1 VLDATLSGGLSR
13 SVYMRRD
20 HLTEAA
26 LFGELTYDL
35 TSHLTATV
43 GGRVFATRSET
54 SADGFQLAR
63 PAVGRLSDKLTDRG
77 FSPKVRLS
85 YAFAPDIVLYV
96 QATDGYRA
104 GGFNVPASADG
115 MAGGPD
121 VASYRP
127 DRLTNYEIGGVAA
140 LFNRS
145 LTVRAAV
152 FRAVWR
158 DVQTDQFRASGLP
171 VTLNIGD
178 GSNTGV
184 EVEAA
189 WRPDSHW
196 RLRVNALI
204 DEPEL
209 TRSSNIF
216 PARVDIGLPGVAKQ
230 TGSID
235 VTYGFDLPWDL
246 RAELSAQ
253 AAYVGRSFLTF
264 DGGTASAM
272 GGYGQGRIAASLHSP
287 DWRFEAF
294 VNNVTDEAG
303 NTFAFGNPFS
313 RARTRQS
320 TPLPPRTFGLAIRRS
335 F

>member
-1 VLDATLSGGLSR
+1 V
-13 SVYMRRD
+13 
-20 HLTEAA
+20 
-26 LFGELTYDL
+26 FGELTYDL
-35 TSHLTATV
+35 TPRLTATA
-43 GGRVFATRSET
+43 GGRLFVSGVVTRSE
-54 SADGFQLAR
+54 GFDLAR
-63 PAVGRLSDKLTDRG
+63 PEVGLRRGHKTEQG
-77 FSPKVRLS
+77 FSPKLRLS
-85 YAFAPDIVLYV
+85 YAFAPDIVLYA
-96 QATDGYRA
+96 QASDGYRA
-104 GGFNVPASADG
+104 GGFNVPARADG

-121 VASYRP
+121 VAGYRP
-127 DRLTNYEIGGVAA
+127 DRLSNYEVGGEAA
-140 LFNRS
+140 LFHRS

-152 FRAVWR
+152 FRAIWR

-189 WRPDSHW
+189 WRPDRHW
-196 RLRVNALI
+196 RLRLNALV

-209 TRSSNIF
+209 TRSSNVF

-235 VTYGFDLPWDL
+235 LTYGFAFSPGL
-246 RAELSAQ
+246 RGEVTAQ

-264 DGGTASAM
+264 DGAAASAM
-272 GGYGQGRIAASLHSP
+272 GDYGQGRVAASVFSP
-287 DWRFEAF
+287 DWRLEAF
-294 VNNVTDEAG
+294 IDNVTDESG
-303 NTFAFGNPFS
+303 DTFAFGNPFS
-313 RARTRQS
+313 RGRTRQA